1 MVLPQRT
8 YEFCVLKNLKWVKDL
23 NYLKKYVIQQQR
35 INSFKVSW
43 TKKTTRLLK
52 MRELIK
58 KRYFEIFNKLSQIS
72 IDGCRR
78 DKFLQKIKTLTEDVA
93 KA

>member
-1 MVLPQRT
+1 
-8 YEFCVLKNLKWVKDL
+8 
-23 NYLKKYVIQQQR
+23 
-35 INSFKVSW
+35 
-43 TKKTTRLLK
+43 